1 MQKLSGY
8 FREGCRTC
16 SGRLQKLGMH
26 NGNIYFRRESNYGII
41 HWWTG
46 DLIKRGAMKGL
57 SWRIVRP
64 QGALM
69 RGSIS
74 GMGDLVKDICLAT
87 TNNEWLIASLCF
99 VLCEHS
105 WCSGVYMPCIFSP
118 GTIQK
123 FGGYTTNAKSFT
135 LLWFSNVT
143 DLIGGF
149 LPRES
154 LHKCPKT
161 VFFCFKTWSC
171 VRHDHWHVLCLCAST
186 PAKVAW

>member
-1 MQKLSGY
+1 MWWMQKRSGY

-16 SGRLQKLGMH
+16 SGRLQRMRMRSGE
-26 NGNIYFRRESNYGII
+26 IYFRRDSNYGII

-46 DLIKRGAMKGL
+46 DLIKRAAMKGL

-74 GMGDLVKDICLAT
+74 GMGDSVKDICLAT

-105 WCSGVYMPCIFSP
+105 WCSGVYMFCIFSP

-123 FGGYTTNAKSFT
+123 NWWLHHECQIVHPVLFLQCTWFNR
-135 LLWFSNVT
+135 WFSPMW
-143 DLIGGF
+143 I
-149 LPRES
+149 
-154 LHKCPKT
+154 
-161 VFFCFKTWSC
+161 
-171 VRHDHWHVLCLCAST
+171 T
-186 PAKVAW
+186 PQM